1 MKFLCVSDCT
11 ASAAIPRS
19 SIKAFNHHDLQ
30 SPMPHI
36 PSHIAAL
43 AKTLI
48 EADIKP
54 ARVAIGEISL
64 KLRKIKPNQQEQS
77 SWQLLQGAHDYEV
90 TIGDTPL
97 RLSIQLFL
105 NPRNHYR
112 VFAFATTGMLFSVNF
127 TTAEDAEGV
136 ISLTQRIR
144 FGEGRNQDNEAA
156 KSIRKAKARMLCDL
170 LVRTGFTVTD
180 NMEVELGTFSAKEQA
195 FLDTTPEQF
204 LLGFLGVALLKGH
217 FQGNKGFQFACM
229 PRFDETFQWKWSS
242 SEKVRAELVP
252 NKRGVSGERSIP
264 AGLRYQVLERDRI
277 CRSCGRGPG
286 QDGAQ
291 LHVDHIVPYSL
302 GGLTVLDNLQVLC
315 NRCNLGKGNRSSTR
329 FAPPTI

>member
-1 MKFLCVSDCT
+1 
-11 ASAAIPRS
+11 
-19 SIKAFNHHDLQ
+19 
-30 SPMPHI
+30 MPHT

-43 AKTLI
+43 ATTLV
-48 EADIKP
+48 EAEIKP
-54 ARVAIGEISL
+54 ARINIGEISL
-64 KLRKIKPNQQEQS
+64 KLKKIKNDVQAQP
-77 SWQLLQGAHDYEV
+77 SWQLLRGTHDYEV
-90 TIGDTPL
+90 TIGDTPFK
-97 RLSIQLFL
+97 LSIQLFL

-112 VFAFATTGMLFSVNF
+112 LFAFAPSGMLFSVNF
-127 TTAEDAEGV
+127 TTAEDAEG
-136 ISLTQRIR
+136 IITLTQRIK
-144 FGEGRNQDNEAA
+144 FGEGRNQENEAA
-156 KSIRKAKARMLCDL
+156 TSIRQAKARMLCDL

-180 NMEVELGTFSAKEQA
+180 NMEVELGTFSAKEHA

-204 LLGFLGVALLKGH
+204 LLSFLGVALLKGH

-252 NKRGVSGERSIP
+252 NRRGGEGQRSIP

-291 LHVDHIVPYSL
+291 LHVDHVHPYSL
-302 GGLTVLDNLQVLC
+302 GGLTVLNNLQVLC
-315 NRCNLGKGNRSSTR
+315 NMCNLGKGNRSNTR
-329 FAPPTI
+329 FSLRTI